1 MMQRKGATINFSN
14 SLCDTKQKQ
23 NRHIY
28 LNIIYIYRFK
38 KAHLI
43 QGRYERHGERNQS
56 RKYRQERGVTWQRKT
71 KRTA

>member
-1 MMQRKGATINFSN
+1 MQEVLLIALVVLLFFGGRKIPE
-14 SLCDTKQKQ
+14 L
-23 NRHIY
+23 R
-28 LNIIYIYRFK
+28 
-38 KAHLI
+38 KASAKVSVI